1 MPLNCPEF
9 NTSSSGT
16 PPLSGRAAGVFAPG
30 CAFGL
35 GRRLPQI
42 KSGLWAHSSL
52 RQPACSRQQGRTN
65 SSAWLSYGEVQGNS
79 SCCRATVA
87 PKYLKA
93 RDKQVTP
100 LIPGKRFGNAIQ
112 MSPNF
117 PEEQSTPT
125 LPSCAARRF
134 AASTGREPGFSFQ
147 SACWLISEGNSIP
160 GANRSPA
167 PEMPA
172 FRERPGENAVR
183 C

>member
-65 SSAWLSYGEVQGNS
+65 SSAWLSYGEMQGNS
-79 SCCRATVA
+79 RLTLLRSPSRAA
-87 PKYLKA
+87 AYRNL
-93 RDKQVTP
+93 RRIVTP

-112 MSPNF
+112 MRPNF

-147 SACWLISEGNSIP
+147 SALADLGGKLNTRRKP
-160 GANRSPA
+160 QPRT
-167 PEMPA
+167 
-172 FRERPGENAVR
+172 RNAGIQR
-183 C
+183 ASR